1 MTVKGIC
8 RFLGF
13 VMLAVGLAGFRAADP
28 LGMHL
33 STLHIG
39 LYLLSA
45 VLALYFGFVDSN
57 QGARDFSRIVGVA
70 YLALGIAGFLAPG
83 FVSLLLGFDEA
94 TARELTPDNLT
105 HLALGAAFILASTAP
120 GPGHQQR
127 DVTENVR
134 RG

>member
-8 RFLGF
+8 RFVGF
-13 VMLAVGLAGFRAADP
+13 VLLAFGLIGFRAADP

-33 STLHIG
+33 STLHIA

-45 VLALYFGFVDSN
+45 LLALYFGFVDSN
-57 QGARDFSRIVGVA
+57 QGARDFSRVIGLA
-70 YLALGIAGFLAPG
+70 FLALGVAGFLAPG

-94 TARELTPDNLT
+94 TARELMPDNLA
-105 HLALGAAFILASTAP
+105 HLALGVAFVIGSTAP